1 MKAKSLYLAIAM
13 LSLMVW
19 GCNKSSSLDGSS
31 ASTGSLKSSLNSGIQ
46 DLSSALT
53 AISSTSG
60 YQVLTGSNSLT
71 TKSTT
76 TSALDTTLTNSILL
90 SDINGVYNYKST
102 TVQKGPGS
110 IMRFFTKSAEN
121 PLMIVNL
128 PEEKVISYKDLLH
141 YKPSDTL
148 LVNNYKV
155 TLSQYQYRF
164 TYFKG
169 WDYKMASNINIKS
182 VDAGALKI
190 QSSNNNVNG
199 YHFASQYVFTN
210 GYNVNYQYISGDT
223 AQSVYAITKD
233 SKTLYE
239 EKYTAIRSATS
250 FKHAETT
257 YSFTIGNV
265 QIVRGMGKNSLDS
278 AKVYVAG
285 VLQSKSKITIVDKV
299 ADPTDQSITH
309 KKREMQITFDDG
321 TVKTMTELLGANI
334 DNVDTL
340 FTAMRSV
347 WFATSIIDWIAWDIY
362 TKK

>member
-1 MKAKSLYLAIAM
+1 MKTRNLYLAIAM
-13 LSLMVW
+13 LSVMTW
-19 GCNKSSSLDGSS
+19 SCTKSTSIDDTSVSGV
-31 ASTGSLKSSLNSGIQ
+31 SLKSSLNSGIQ

-53 AISSTSG
+53 AISSTPG
-60 YQVLTGSNSLT
+60 YQVLTGSNSLA

-76 TSALDTTLTNSILL
+76 ASALDTTLTNSILL
-90 SDINGVYNYKST
+90 TDIKGVYDYKSI
-102 TVQKGPGS
+102 TVPKGRGS

-128 PEEKVISYKDLLH
+128 PEEKVLSPKELLRYKA
-141 YKPSDTL
+141 SDTL

-155 TLSQYQYRF
+155 TLSEYQYRF

-190 QSSNNNVNG
+190 QSSNNSLNG

-239 EKYTAIRSATS
+239 EKYIAIKTASS
-250 FKHAETT
+250 FKHAERT

-265 QIVRGMGKNSLDS
+265 QIIRTMDKNSLDS

-285 VLQSKSKITIVDKV
+285 VLQTKSKVTIVDKV
-299 ADPTDQSITH
+299 TDPTDQSVTH

-321 TVKTMTELLGANI
+321 TVKTMTELLGGSI
-334 DNVDTL
+334 DKVDTL
-340 FTAMRSV
+340 FTSMRSV

>member
-1 MKAKSLYLAIAM
+1 MKTKNLYLAIAL
-13 LSLMVW
+13 LSVMTW
-19 GCNKSSSLDGSS
+19 SCNKSTSLDDTS
-31 ASTGSLKSSLNSGIQ
+31 ANGVSLKSSLNSGIQ
-46 DLSSALT
+46 DLSSALS

-60 YQVLTGSNSLT
+60 YQVLTGSTSLA

-76 TSALDTTLTNSILL
+76 ASALDTTLTNSILL
-90 SDINGVYNYKST
+90 SDIKGVYNYKST

-128 PEEKVISYKDLLH
+128 PEAKVLSPKDLLH
-141 YKPSDTL
+141 YQASDTL

-155 TLSQYQYRF
+155 TLSEYQYRF

-190 QSSNNNVNG
+190 QSSNNSLNG

-239 EKYTAIRSATS
+239 EKYTAIKSATN

-265 QIVRGMGKNSLDS
+265 QIVRTMGKNSLDS
-278 AKVYVAG
+278 AKVYVGG
-285 VLQSKSKITIVDKV
+285 VLQLKSKVTIVDKV
-299 ADPTDQSITH
+299 ADPTDQSVTH

-334 DNVDTL
+334 DSVDTL
-340 FTAMRSV
+340 FNSMRSV
-347 WFATSIIDWIAWDIY
+347 WFATSIIDWIAWDVY